1 MKKPIV
7 TFLIVFI
14 LISGTVSSAGN
25 ALLGSLSESGSEAI
39 LVSSA
44 LETDVQPTSSTPTPK
59 SAALLLI
66 ATGLIGLAGVSRRN
80 T

>member
-7 TFLIVFI
+7 TFLIVFT

-44 LETDVQPTSSTPTPK
+44 LETDVQPTSSKPTPK

-80 T
+80 N